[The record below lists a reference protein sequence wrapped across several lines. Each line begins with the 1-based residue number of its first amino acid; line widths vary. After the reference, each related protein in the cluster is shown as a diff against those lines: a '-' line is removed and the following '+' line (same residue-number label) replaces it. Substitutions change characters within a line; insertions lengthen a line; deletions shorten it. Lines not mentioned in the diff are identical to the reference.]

1 VDGEE
6 GLRERK
12 RRETR
17 ALIARTAMPLFIRR
31 GFDAVSVAEIAAAAG
46 VAEKTVYNYFPV
58 KAAMFFDEADSV
70 LAELLAAVRYRAP
83 GQSAVDAVG
92 TFIAG
97 RGEWAAGRRPEQP
110 TGRFRQLIDGSPALQ
125 AQQRLMFAAF
135 ETALAE
141 MLADETGVPRGAV
154 EPFVAAVALVGVIRA
169 AFEASPGGAEPGRD
183 MAAAA
188 LSLLSGGLSGYAVR
202 PGSGASAASAAASN
216 SARAAAQSSTAAWAS
231 SACDAPK

>member
-1 VDGEE
+1 VDSEE

-17 ALIARTAMPLFIRR
+17 ALIAGTAMRLFMRR

-70 LAELLAAVRYRAP
+70 LAELLAAVRYRAA
-83 GQSAVDAVG
+83 GQSAVDAVA

-97 RGEWAAGRRPEQP
+97 REEWAAGRRPEQP
-110 TGRFRQLIDGSPALQ
+110 TGRFRQLIAASTALQ

-135 ETALAE
+135 ETALAGV
-141 MLADETGVPRGAV
+141 LAGETGAEPGAA
-154 EPFVAAVALVGVIRA
+154 EPFVAAVALVGVVRA
-169 AFEASPGGAEPGRD
+169 AFEAGPSGPGPDRD
-183 MAAAA
+183 MAASA
-188 LSLLSGGLSGYAVR
+188 LRLLAGGLSGYAVR
-202 PGSGASAASAAASN
+202 PGPPADRQAS
-216 SARAAAQSSTAAWAS
+216 
-231 SACDAPK
+231 C

>member
-1 VDGEE
+1 MDSEE

-17 ALIARTAMPLFIRR
+17 ALIAGTAMRLFMRR
-31 GFDAVSVAEIAAAAG
+31 GFDAVSVAEIAAGAG

-58 KAAMFFDEADSV
+58 KAEMFFDEAGDV
-70 LAELLAAVRYRAP
+70 LAELLAAVRSRPA
-83 GQSAVDAVG
+83 GQSAVDAVS

-110 TGRFRQLIDGSPALQ
+110 TGRFRQLIADSTALQ
-125 AQQRLMFAAF
+125 AQQRLMFAGF
-135 ETALAE
+135 EAALADA
-141 MLADETGVPRGAV
+141 LADETGAGRGAV

-169 AFEASPGGAEPGRD
+169 AFEVSPGGPGPDRD

-188 LSLLSGGLSGYAVR
+188 LRLLAAGLSGYAVR
-202 PGSGASAASAAASN
+202 PCPPAGL
-216 SARAAAQSSTAAWAS
+216 
-231 SACDAPK
+231 

>member
-6 GLRERK
+6 GPRERK

-17 ALIARTAMPLFIRR
+17 ALIAGTAMRLFMRH
-31 GFDAVSVAEIAAAAG
+31 GFDAVSVTEIAADAG
-46 VAEKTVYNYFPV
+46 VSEKTVYNYFPV

-70 LAELLAAVRYRAP
+70 LAELLAAVRYRAA

-110 TGRFRQLIDGSPALQ
+110 TGRFRRLIAGSTALQ

-135 ETALAE
+135 ETALADV
-141 MLADETGVPRGAV
+141 LAEETGARHEAV

-169 AFEASPGGAEPGRD
+169 AFEISPGGQEPERD
-183 MAAAA
+183 MATAA
-188 LSLLSGGLSGYAVR
+188 LRLLAAGLSGYAVR
-202 PGSGASAASAAASN
+202 PCPPAGGQAS
-216 SARAAAQSSTAAWAS
+216 
-231 SACDAPK
+231 C

>member
-1 VDGEE
+1 VDAEE

-17 ALIARTAMPLFIRR
+17 ARIAGSAMPLFMRR

-110 TGRFRQLIDGSPALQ
+110 SGRFRELIAVSPALQ

-141 MLADETGVPRGAV
+141 VLADETGVQRGAV

-169 AFEASPGGAEPGRD
+169 AFEAGAGGAEPGPDR
-183 MAAAA
+183 AAAA
-188 LSLLSGGLSGYAVR
+188 LRLLAAGLSGYAVR
-202 PGSGASAASAAASN
+202 PSPPASAQA
-216 SARAAAQSSTAAWAS
+216 
-231 SACDAPK
+231 

>member
-1 VDGEE
+1 VNGEE

-17 ALIARTAMPLFIRR
+17 ARIAGSAMPLFMRR

-70 LAELLAAVRYRAP
+70 LAELLAAVRYRTP

-92 TFIAG
+92 TFVAG

-110 TGRFRQLIDGSPALQ
+110 SSRFRQLIVGSPALQ

-141 MLADETGVPRGAV
+141 VLADETGLQRGAV

-169 AFEASPGGAEPGRD
+169 AFEVSAGGAESGRD

-188 LSLLSGGLSGYAVR
+188 LRLLAAGLSGYAVR
-202 PGSGASAASAAASN
+202 PGPPP
-216 SARAAAQSSTAAWAS
+216 AAAQA
-231 SACDAPK
+231 

>member
-17 ALIARTAMPLFIRR
+17 ALIARTAMPLFMRR
-31 GFDAVSVAEIAAAAG
+31 GFDAVSVAEIATAAG

-70 LAELLAAVRYRAP
+70 LAELLAAVSYRAP

-92 TFIAG
+92 AFIAG

-110 TGRFRQLIDGSPALQ
+110 SGRFRQLIAGSPALQ
-125 AQQRLMFAAF
+125 SQQRLMFSAF

-141 MLADETGVPRGAV
+141 MLADETGVQRGAV

-169 AFEASPGGAEPGRD
+169 AFEVGAGGAESGRD

-188 LSLLSGGLSGYAVR
+188 LRLLAAGLSGYAVR
-202 PGSGASAASAAASN
+202 PGPPPPAAAH
-216 SARAAAQSSTAAWAS
+216 A
-231 SACDAPK
+231 